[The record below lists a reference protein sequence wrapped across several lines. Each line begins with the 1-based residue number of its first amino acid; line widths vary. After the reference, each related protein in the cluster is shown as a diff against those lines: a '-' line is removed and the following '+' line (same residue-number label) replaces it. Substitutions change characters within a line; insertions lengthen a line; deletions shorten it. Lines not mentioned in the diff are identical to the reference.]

1 MNHPT
6 LGPILATILGVPGKT
21 FWPYFSGT
29 LLLLLGLGLL
39 LWTEAPRCHGLDR
52 MIVLGRVL
60 FAAPMAVFGTE
71 HFVLTDDIARLVP
84 SWMPGH
90 LFWTYLTGTGL
101 IAAALS
107 IVVRK
112 HSGLAAMLLG
122 VMLFSFALLIWLPQT
137 VATAGN
143 RFALAVL
150 LREIAFGSGSFALA
164 VTEGFGPLARRSKR
178 VIPLARLGIGVP
190 VIVFGVEHFLHP
202 SFVPVVPLRQPMP
215 TWIPAGIALVYGM
228 GATMIACGAGIVFD
242 RNARSSAAVLGTA
255 INLVV
260 LLVYVPLLVAQPS
273 VAVGLNYFADT
284 LAFGGT
290 VLLLARALDRG
301 LAAGKQAP
309 RAEPMA

>member
-1 MNHPT
+1 MNHAT
-6 LGPILATILGVPGKT
+6 LDPILATILGVPART
-21 FWPYFSGT
+21 FWPCFSGT
-29 LLLLLGLGLL
+29 LVLLLGSGLL
-39 LWTEAPRCHGLDR
+39 LWTDVPKYQGLDR

-71 HFVLTDDIARLVP
+71 HFVLTDDIVRLVP

-101 IAAALS
+101 IAASLS

-112 HSGLAAMLLG
+112 QSGLAAMLLG
-122 VMLFSFALLIWLPQT
+122 VMFLSFVLLIWLPQT

-150 LREIAFGSGSFALA
+150 LRETAFSSGSFALA
-164 VTEGFGPLARRSKR
+164 VTEGFGPLVRRSRR

-228 GATMIACGAGIVFD
+228 GATLIVCGAGIVLN
-242 RNARSSAAVLGTA
+242 RKARLSAVTLGTA
-255 INLVV
+255 INVVV
-260 LLVYVPLLVAQPS
+260 LLVYVPLIVAQPS
-273 VAVGLNYFADT
+273 VAVGLNYLADT

-290 VLLLARALDRG
+290 VLLLAGALV
-301 LAAGKQAP
+301 
-309 RAEPMA
+309 

>member
-6 LGPILATILGVPGKT
+6 LGPILATIFGVPGKT

-39 LWTEAPRCHGLDR
+39 LCTEVPRCHGLDR
-52 MIVLGRVL
+52 TIVLGRVL

-107 IVVRK
+107 IIIRK

-122 VMLFSFALLIWLPQT
+122 VMFFSFALLIWLPQT

-150 LREIAFGSGSFALA
+150 LREVAFGSGSFALA

-215 TWIPAGIALVYGM
+215 IWIPAGIALVYGM
-228 GATMIACGAGIVFD
+228 GATMIVCGAGIVFD
-242 RNARSSAAVLGTA
+242 RKARSSAAVLGAA

-290 VLLLARALDRG
+290 VLLLAGALDRG

-309 RAEPMA
+309 REEPIA